1 MQVATMMS
9 TPCIIPFAS
18 KQWQKGNS
26 SDKIND
32 TVATTLKLYH
42 GMIEQWGCVLLS
54 RREVESFERFL
65 SACSPN
71 KA

>member
-9 TPCIIPFAS
+9 TPCMIPFAS
-18 KQWQKGNS
+18 KQWQKGNN

-42 GMIEQWGCVLLS
+42 GMIEQCSG
-54 RREVESFERFL
+54 FFFL
-65 SACSPN
+65 DKRWNYFS
-71 KA
+71 

>member
-1 MQVATMMS
+1 MKVATMMS

-42 GMIEQWGCVLLS
+42 GMIEQCSG
-54 RREVESFERFL
+54 FFFL
-65 SACSPN
+65 D
-71 KA
+71 